1 MENIQRRKFFLKSG
15 LLVTGTLLF
24 PGRSDSAT
32 LTTNFMQDRPA
43 PISADL
49 VQEFVRVSHG
59 NFARVKE
66 LLNQQPNLL
75 NCAWDWGN
83 GDYETGMNAAGH
95 MGNVEIAEFLLS
107 KGARMDIFCAA
118 MLGKLEI
125 VKPILDAYPNLKT
138 SKGPHGL
145 KLLHHADKGGG
156 NAKAV
161 LEYLKGIGAE

>member
-1 MENIQRRKFFLKSG
+1 METFLRRQFLLKSG

-24 PGRSDSAT
+24 PGHSDSAT
-32 LTTNFMQDRPA
+32 LTPNFMQDRPA
-43 PISADL
+43 PISAEL
-49 VQEFVRVSHG
+49 VQDFVKNSHG
-59 NFARVKE
+59 NFEKVKE

-75 NCAWDWGN
+75 NAAWDWGN

-95 MGNVEIAEFLLS
+95 TGRVEIAEYLLS

-118 MLGKLEI
+118 MLGRLDI
-125 VKPILDAYPNLKT
+125 VKPILDAYPNLKS

-145 KLLHHADKGGG
+145 ALLHHAEKGGE
-156 NAKAV
+156 NAKKV

>member
-1 MENIQRRKFFLKSG
+1 MTRIYRREFFLKSG
-15 LLVTGTLLF
+15 LLVTGTFLL
-24 PGRSDSAT
+24 PGQSNAET
-32 LTTNFMQDRPA
+32 LPFNPMQDRPA
-43 PISADL
+43 PISAEL
-49 VQEFVRVSHG
+49 VQEFVRVAHS
-59 NFARVKE
+59 NMTKVKE
-66 LLNQQPNLL
+66 LLDKQPNLL
-75 NCAWDWGN
+75 NVAWDWGN

-95 MGNVEIAEFLLS
+95 MGHVEIAEFLLS

-145 KLLHHADKGGG
+145 KLLHHAEKGGE
-156 NAKAV
+156 NAKNV

>member
-1 MENIQRRKFFLKSG
+1 
-15 LLVTGTLLF
+15 
-24 PGRSDSAT
+24 
-32 LTTNFMQDRPA
+32 
-43 PISADL
+43 
-49 VQEFVRVSHG
+49 VQEFVRVAHS
-59 NFARVKE
+59 NITKVKE
-66 LLNQQPNLL
+66 LLDKQPNLL
-75 NCAWDWGN
+75 NAAWDWGN

-118 MLGKLEI
+118 MLGKLDI

-145 KLLHHADKGGG
+145 KLLHHADKGGA
-156 NAKAV
+156 NAKNV